1 MNANLLRKPQH
12 LLPNRCQL
20 RFQLIAR
27 CDVLRSASRFP
38 FRHRQRLP
46 VNLSVRRQRQ
56 ALQLHK
62 VRRNHVARQF
72 AGNHPLQIRRRQAF
86 FRCIISAQS
95 FLTFLIFP
103 DDDDRFL
110 HATYTQQLRFDFAR
124 LNPVAPD
131 FRLVVDPADEVHVSV
146 LHPPRQI
153 SRAVQSL
160 ARGERAVYELLFR
173 QLRTVQ
179 VPARHSDSADNQLAQ
194 HPDRHRIQMRVHDV
208 EFRIQPRFADRHIA
222 CLRQLRQLLVVEA

>member
-1 MNANLLRKPQH
+1 M
-12 LLPNRCQL
+12 
-20 RFQLIAR
+20 
-27 CDVLRSASRFP
+27 
-38 FRHRQRLP
+38 
-46 VNLSVRRQRQ
+46 
-56 ALQLHK
+56 
-62 VRRNHVARQF
+62 
-72 AGNHPLQIRRRQAF
+72 
-86 FRCIISAQS
+86 
-95 FLTFLIFP
+95 IFP

-131 FRLVVDPADEVHVSV
+131 FRLVVDPADEVHVPV

-153 SRAVQSL
+153 SRAVQPL